1 MNIHV
6 FAVDNVALSHW
17 KPIVKLSSVCL
28 SGEDKECPVY
38 HHLAQEQHV
47 WVGWPTGGDLQDG
60 QLYQVGDCQ
69 PKQLSPTS
77 TGSQCQ
83 QLRHSQITDQLMY
96 RNTCSN
102 KTCLRVLPVLQLQR
116 GTCSKALCWVSFWA
130 WYTNLWEKILE
141 VGMVI
146 CSCVYWKF

>member
-1 MNIHV
+1 MKIHV

-69 PKQLSPTS
+69 PKQLGPTS

-83 QLRHSQITDQLMY
+83 QLRRCQITDQLIY

-102 KTCLRVLPVLQLQR
+102 INMFESPTCSSVAKGHLFKSPVLSVLL
-116 GTCSKALCWVSFWA
+116 GVVYKP
-130 WYTNLWEKILE
+130 
-141 VGMVI
+141 VGEDTWSGDGYM
-146 CSCVYWKF
+146 

>member
-1 MNIHV
+1 M
-6 FAVDNVALSHW
+6 SHW

-28 SGEDKECPVY
+28 LGEDKECPVY

-83 QLRHSQITDQLMY
+83 QLRHSQITDQLIY

-102 KTCLRVLPVLQLQR
+102 INMFESPTCSSVAKGHLFKSPVLSVLL
-116 GTCSKALCWVSFWA
+116 GVVYKP
-130 WYTNLWEKILE
+130 
-141 VGMVI
+141 VGEDTWSGDGYM
-146 CSCVYWKF
+146 

>member
-47 WVGWPTGGDLQDG
+47 WVGRPTGGDLQDG

-69 PKQLSPTS
+69 PKQLGPTS

-83 QLRHSQITDQLMY
+83 QLRRCQITDQLIY

-102 KTCLRVLPVLQLQR
+102 INMFESPTCSSVAKGHLFKSPVLSVL
-116 GTCSKALCWVSFWA
+116 L
-130 WYTNLWEKILE
+130 
-141 VGMVI
+141 GMVYKPVGEDTW
-146 CSCVYWKF
+146 SGDGYM

>member
-6 FAVDNVALSHW
+6 FAVYNVALSHW

-60 QLYQVGDCQ
+60 QLYEVGDRQ
-69 PKQLSPTS
+69 PQQLGPTS

-83 QLRHSQITDQLMY
+83 QLRHSQITDQLIY

-102 KTCLRVLPVLQLQR
+102 INMFESPTCSSVAKEHLFKSPVLSVLL
-116 GTCSKALCWVSFWA
+116 GVVYKP
-130 WYTNLWEKILE
+130 
-141 VGMVI
+141 VGEDTWSGDGYM
-146 CSCVYWKF
+146 